1 MKVQV
6 SREFDWHKRLGNDL
20 LFIFSL
26 IILKEPNGQIEKY
39 IDHMCKALSLVR
51 GKLFQIRE
59 LNSPVTTLKEREKI
73 LIVPFL
79 RFLDQK
85 ELPF

>member
-6 SREFDWHKRLGNDL
+6 SREFDWHKRSGNDL

-39 IDHMCKALSLVR
+39 IDYVQGFISRARKV
-51 GKLFQIRE
+51 
-59 LNSPVTTLKEREKI
+59 
-73 LIVPFL
+73 VPN
-79 RFLDQK
+79 
-85 ELPF
+85 P

>member
-6 SREFDWHKRLGNDL
+6 SREFDWHKRSGNDL

-39 IDHMCKALSLVR
+39 IDHVQGFISRARKV
-51 GKLFQIRE
+51 
-59 LNSPVTTLKEREKI
+59 
-73 LIVPFL
+73 VPNP
-79 RFLDQK
+79 RA
-85 ELPF
+85 

>member
-6 SREFDWHKRLGNDL
+6 SREFDWHKRSGNDL

-51 GKLFQIRE
+51 GKLFQIR
-59 LNSPVTTLKEREKI
+59 KEREKI
-73 LIVPFL
+73 LIVPL
-79 RFLDQK
+79 RGFWIK
-85 ELPF
+85 KNFPFSGKTG

>member
-6 SREFDWHKRLGNDL
+6 SREFDWHKRSGNDL

-51 GKLFQIRE
+51 GKLFQIR
-59 LNSPVTTLKEREKI
+59 KEREKI

-79 RFLDQK
+79 RFLDQE